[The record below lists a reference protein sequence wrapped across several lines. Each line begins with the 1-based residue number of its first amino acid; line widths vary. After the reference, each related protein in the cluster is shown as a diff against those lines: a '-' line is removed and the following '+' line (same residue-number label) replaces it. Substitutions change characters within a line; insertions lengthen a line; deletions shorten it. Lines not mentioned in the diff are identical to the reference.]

1 MNIDISKN
9 DLLNRFASHT
19 FTETADSPTTGRTK
33 IEFKN
38 GSSVVIAE
46 QNFIT
51 ADTFKKAVMYFRIRE
66 ELVGGIEIPLL
77 STETQ
82 RDALTGIIKG
92 QSILVDRGSGVHVQQ
107 FHDGT
112 SWKTITH
119 T

>member
-1 MNIDISKN
+1 MNIDIIKN

-46 QNFIT
+46 QNYIT
-51 ADTFKKAVMYFRIRE
+51 SDTFKKTLMYFRIRE
-66 ELVGGIEIPLL
+66 ELVGEIEIPMV

-82 RDALTGIIKG
+82 RDALTGVIKG
-92 QSILVDRGSGVHVQQ
+92 QPLLVDRGSGVHVRQ

-112 SWKTITH
+112 AWKTITH